1 MTLNQLL
8 NELSATVTAT
18 GVSVGER
25 AVPGNTRYTPEQIAN
40 AIRFKLVSSGTKITQ
55 PLTIKSVGGNKYS
68 VIGQGLNLVATFD
81 NNTGKVDLF
90 QAQQQAQPQPQM
102 RPQAQQVQQ
111 PPQQQQVQSQQPQQQ
126 MR

>member
-1 MTLNQLL
+1 MTLNKLL

-18 GVSVGER
+18 GVNIGER
-25 AVPGNTRYTPEQIAN
+25 GVPGNTRYTPEQIAN

-55 PLTIKSVGGNKYS
+55 PLTVKSVGGNKYS

-81 NNTGKVDLF
+81 NASGKVDLF
-90 QAQQQAQPQPQM
+90 QAQQQQQPQM
-102 RPQAQQVQQ
+102 KPQQQVQQ
-111 PPQQQQVQSQQPQQQ
+111 PQQQQQVQQPQQQ

>member
-8 NELSATVTAT
+8 NELSATITTT

-55 PLTIKSVGGNKYS
+55 ALTIKSLGGNKYS

-81 NNTGKVDLF
+81 NTSGRVDLF
-90 QAQQQAQPQPQM
+90 QAQQQQM
-102 RPQAQQVQQ
+102 Q
-111 PPQQQQVQSQQPQQQ
+111 PQQQPMQQPQQPIQ
-126 MR
+126 Q

>member
-8 NELSATVTAT
+8 NELSANVTAT
-18 GVSVGER
+18 GVAVTER
-25 AVPGNTRYTPEQIAN
+25 GVPGNTRYTPEQIAN

-55 PLTIKSVGGNKYS
+55 PLTVKSMGGNKYS

-90 QAQQQAQPQPQM
+90 QAQQQQAQPQPQM
-102 RPQAQQVQQ
+102 RPQQIQQ
-111 PPQQQQVQSQQPQQQ
+111 PQQQQVQPQPQQQ